1 MVLTRQRWEEQ
12 GLMVQELLSGVLQI
26 VPERWGQLGVWS
38 SPLSLMNWSWGFSD
52 GSFSLSSGW
61 GLWFM
66 MCDAGKI
73 SSHHEKQYFSP
84 LFSWSGHLKHADEDI
99 SARPE
104 ARGACSAW
112 EPYLTQAVSFS
123 WIHLCSA
130 FLTLIWSCGVSYAC
144 LCVLEALAT
153 LNTNFVFYLSPI
165 GLWAA

>member
-1 MVLTRQRWEEQ
+1 MRSAGSLIISTEPR
-12 GLMVQELLSGVLQI
+12 ELELGFLWWFFQPLQWLRA
-26 VPERWGQLGVWS
+26 VTY
-38 SPLSLMNWSWGFSD
+38 
-52 GSFSLSSGW
+52 
-61 GLWFM
+61 
-66 MCDAGKI
+66 DAGKI

-84 LFSWSGHLKHADEDI
+84 LFSWSGHLKHAGEDI

-153 LNTNFVFYLSPI
+153 LTLTLFFIFLLLDCDLLKISDFCLSYIYIKIRLPWIGCTYLCEYFEN
-165 GLWAA
+165 